1 MSKLKIFT
9 EFEDLVQSLADL
21 IKSYLRYFRI
31 AAYEQVLNAV
41 SVVLS
46 RFILLLTI
54 LVSSMFFSIALAM
67 YIGRLLIYP
76 ELGFMIVGIIYFLA
90 GMLFI
95 KYRDEIIVNPIIK
108 DLNKIADRIEN
119 EILNDDEE

>member
-1 MSKLKIFT
+1 
-9 EFEDLVQSLADL
+9 
-21 IKSYLRYFRI
+21 
-31 AAYEQVLNAV
+31 
-41 SVVLS
+41 
-46 RFILLLTI
+46 
-54 LVSSMFFSIALAM
+54 
-67 YIGRLLIYP
+67 
-76 ELGFMIVGIIYFLA
+76 MIVGIIYFLA